1 MGVGVSDG
9 FVVVVVGF
17 AVGVGDGV
25 AGFGVAVRAVV
36 GRGVGVVVEVGDSVG
51 EGVVSGVALGD
62 GTLIAVLAEGSGD
75 CSGSGEI

>member
-17 AVGVGDGV
+17 GVGV
-25 AGFGVAVRAVV
+25 RAIV
-36 GRGVGVVVEVGDSVG
+36 GRGVAVG
-51 EGVVSGVALGD
+51 EGVGESVGNALVSGVVLGD
-62 GTLIAVLAEGSGD
+62 GNVITVLAEGSGD